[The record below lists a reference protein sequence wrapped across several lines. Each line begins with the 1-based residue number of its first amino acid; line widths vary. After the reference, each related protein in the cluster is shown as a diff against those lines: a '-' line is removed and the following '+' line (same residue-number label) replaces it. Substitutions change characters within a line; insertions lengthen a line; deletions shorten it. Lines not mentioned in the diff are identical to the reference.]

1 MGLTKR
7 DHNVSRSALFALAL
21 GTFAAFAMPAALSA
35 QESPAAAAPGSAS
48 DAKAASEARPH
59 RVVIRFLT
67 DSDFPPFNF
76 YDEDGVLV
84 GFNVDLARAICLE
97 LQTSCD
103 VKARPWEE
111 LFLGLKSGEADAV
124 IAAHKVTPQALAE
137 VDFTDRYFYTPG
149 RFAGHKET
157 TDTEIS
163 PAGLDGKHIAVA
175 KGTAHEA
182 YLRAFFRDSPL
193 VLFEN
198 ADLAR
203 DALSTGKADY
213 VFDDGVSLAFW
224 LNGTLSKQ
232 CCDMKG
238 GPFLEPRFFGDG
250 IAIAVPKGDPEIKAM
265 INDALKRVRASGRF
279 EELVQRYFPVRI
291 Y

>member
-1 MGLTKR
+1 MMRLKSFR
-7 DHNVSRSALFALAL
+7 LFFAALAACVF
-21 GTFAAFAMPAALSA
+21 TAVAVAEPAD
-35 QESPAAAAPGSAS
+35 PAPGGTPPQKSAG
-48 DAKAASEARPH
+48 DATPH

-97 LQTSCD
+97 LNTSCD
-103 VKARPWEE
+103 IKARPWEE

-124 IAAHKVTPQALAE
+124 IAAHKVTPAAVRDVE
-137 VDFTDRYFYTPG
+137 FTDRYFYTPG
-149 RFAGHKET
+149 RFAGRKET
-157 TDTEIS
+157 TDVDIS
-163 PAGLDGKHIAVA
+163 PSGLDGKRIGVA

-182 YLRAFFRDSPL
+182 FLKAFFRDCPL
-193 VLFEN
+193 TLFEN

-203 DALSTGKADY
+203 EALAGGKVDY
-213 VFDDGVSLAFW
+213 VFDDGISLAFW
-224 LNGTLSKQ
+224 LNGTLSRQ
-232 CCDMKG
+232 CCEMKG

-250 IAIAVPKGDPEIKAM
+250 IAIAVPKSDPEIKAL

-279 EELVQRYFPVRI
+279 GELVQRYFPVQI
-291 Y
+291 F

>member
-1 MGLTKR
+1 MRLKSFR
-7 DHNVSRSALFALAL
+7 LFFAALAACVF
-21 GTFAAFAMPAALSA
+21 TAVAVAEPAD
-35 QESPAAAAPGSAS
+35 PAPGGTPPQKSAG
-48 DAKAASEARPH
+48 DATPH

-97 LQTSCD
+97 LNTSCD
-103 VKARPWEE
+103 IKARPWEE

-124 IAAHKVTPQALAE
+124 IAAHKVTPAAVRDVE
-137 VDFTDRYFYTPG
+137 FTDRYFYTPG
-149 RFAGHKET
+149 RFAGRKET
-157 TDTEIS
+157 TDVDIS
-163 PAGLDGKHIAVA
+163 PSGLDGKRIGVA

-182 YLRAFFRDSPL
+182 FLKAFFRDCPL
-193 VLFEN
+193 TLFEN

-203 DALSTGKADY
+203 EALAGGKVDY
-213 VFDDGVSLAFW
+213 VFDDGISLAFW
-224 LNGTLSKQ
+224 LNGTLSRQ
-232 CCDMKG
+232 CCEMKG

-250 IAIAVPKGDPEIKAM
+250 IAIAVPKSDPEIKAL

-279 EELVQRYFPVRI
+279 GELVQRYFPVQI
-291 Y
+291 F